1 MARLVNQKKEKKK
14 IIILTTGGTI
24 EKCYSEYDGSLKNRQ
39 SRLKKNLLSRLRLP
53 HTEVHLEEI
62 MAKDSL
68 FMTDQDRG
76 IIWERISHYL
86 KKRQPILVLHGTD
99 TMVKTAEF
107 CHGQISRSPVA
118 VVFTGAM
125 KPVGFEDSD
134 AYQNFIEALCLCQV
148 VEPDF
153 YISFHNQIFKIPHV
167 RKNRL
172 RKTFEY
178 KA

>member
-1 MARLVNQKKEKKK
+1 MDKKK

-53 HTEVHLEEI
+53 HTKVDLEEV

-68 FMTDQDRG
+68 CMTMEDREK
-76 IIWERISHYL
+76 IRQRIFSYFE
-86 KKRQPILVLHGTD
+86 KKQPIVVLHGTD
-99 TMVKTAEF
+99 TMVQTAIYCYEH
-107 CHGQISRSPVA
+107 CSNPPVS

-134 AYQNFIEALCLCQV
+134 ATQNFIEALCLCQV
-148 VEPDF
+148 VVPGF
-153 YISFHNQIFKIPHV
+153 YISFHNQIFKVPHV
-167 RKNRL
+167 KKNR
-172 RKTFEY
+172 RRRTFETLCLE
-178 KA
+178 